1 MNTLFELLR
10 NKRSLYVLLILF
22 VILNLSLT
30 YFMPKDQA
38 LDLKFAYSVDEAY
51 LLLGQL
57 NQTQRDFYCFGA
69 WALDLPY
76 MIVYT
81 LFFSGILYR
90 LWNRKRVAW
99 IAFSIF
105 VADFFENLFILQVIH
120 NYPSHLSDTVIY
132 ASIFTTSKW
141 ILVGVVLAAMVA
153 GFLNRYFQFSLSV
166 PDSNEVRA

>member
-1 MNTLFELLR
+1 MNTLFEFLG

-22 VILNLSLT
+22 AILNFSLT

-38 LDLKFAYSVDEAY
+38 LDLKFAYSVEEAY

-57 NQTQRDFYCFGA
+57 NQSQREFYCFGA

-90 LWNRKRVAW
+90 LWNKKRIAW
-99 IAFSIF
+99 IAFFILL
-105 VADFFENLFILQVIH
+105 ADFFENIFILQVLK
-120 NYPSHLSDTVIY
+120 NYPSHLSDTVMY

-141 ILVGVVLAAMVA
+141 IFVGVVLLSIV
-153 GFLNRYFQFSLSV
+153 GGLVNRYFQFSFSV
-166 PDSNEVRA
+166 ADSKGVRA

>member
-1 MNTLFELLR
+1 MNTLFEFLR
-10 NKRSLYVLLILF
+10 NKRVLYCLLILF

-57 NQTQRDFYCFGA
+57 NQTQREFYCFGV

-81 LFFSGILYR
+81 LFFAGILYR
-90 LWNRKRVAW
+90 LWNKKRVAW
-99 IAFSIF
+99 MAFFILL
-105 VADFFENLFILQVIH
+105 ADFFENLFILQVLK

-141 ILVGVVLAAMVA
+141 ILVGVVLMAIV
-153 GFLNRYFQFSLSV
+153 GGLLNRYFQFSFSV